1 MENRRIG
8 NHTVCRFLQRHSAAD
23 SANEHKN
30 SRMYLPLVDP
40 FQFARARER
49 ALMPQKK
56 KRGKKKIKNEIC
68 RYHLARGHRR
78 DYYRRGIAKYRVHLW
93 ITPIQYDIF
102 QQAFRRNSIEPS
114 LGDLLTSVQRNFAK
128 RRKIIEKKRGISKSR
143 YLIFV

>member
-8 NHTVCRFLQRHSAAD
+8 NHTVCRFLQWHSAAD

-40 FQFARARER
+40 FQFARARAHAR
-49 ALMPQKK
+49 AGADAAEKK
-56 KRGKKKIKNEIC
+56 EGKKKTKNEIR

-93 ITPIQYDIF
+93 ITPTI
-102 QQAFRRNSIEPS
+102 
-114 LGDLLTSVQRNFAK
+114 
-128 RRKIIEKKRGISKSR
+128 
-143 YLIFV
+143 